1 MAIYCKGNVYVNYVY
16 DFVKRHSLWKTFPST
31 RSRCWRPA
39 DALWPVTI
47 NCCSVLKTLLL
58 CASIIVFFCL
68 FVFFNEPILN
78 IFNRTISNSGHNKK
92 KNTGRS
98 LLWFSVLGV
107 FYDCYEKSIS
117 YLRYEPI
124 QIMSFYYMTHWLTHF
139 GVNHALDTLK
149 NNNNNLR
156 SNSFLSMM
164 SRPVCDIYV
173 YMKTFGP
180 NTAFKRD

>member
-1 MAIYCKGNVYVNYVY
+1 MEIYCKGNVYVNYVY

-39 DALWPVTI
+39 DALCPVTI
-47 NCCSVLKTLLL
+47 NCCSVLKMLLL

-92 KNTGRS
+92 HWKVSAMIQCFGI
-98 LLWFSVLGV
+98 

-124 QIMSFYYMTHWLTHF
+124 QIMSFYYMTH
-139 GVNHALDTLK
+139 
-149 NNNNNLR
+149 
-156 SNSFLSMM
+156 
-164 SRPVCDIYV
+164 
-173 YMKTFGP
+173 
-180 NTAFKRD
+180 